1 MDSWE
6 RFDEVLLPDM
16 EDQSFY
22 SDQNMEDIAYV
33 DYMHAKEVYQI

>member
-16 EDQSFY
+16 EDFY